1 MDFAEMLGMRQVSE
15 DVFEAVP
22 PGSGFLF
29 GGLSL
34 ALALVAASKTV
45 EASMVP
51 KSLHIYFLRPGE
63 WGAPTALSVKRWPDG
78 RSFATRNVTISQQD
92 RVVAALVASF
102 HVPGNEGEGW
112 QANAAPTVPP
122 PGSLSPTRVSLPEEV
137 IDVRR
142 VGEGVSDSMQE
153 SWHPYWARARG
164 SLGDVGVAN
173 YAALGFMSDYLVI
186 LSMHDARSVVP
197 PTATIRTLSQSV
209 WFHRPV
215 LADHWHLFVADPLSV
230 TFERGTVLGSMY
242 SEDALLVGSFTQE
255 VIIR

>member
-1 MDFAEMLGMRQVSE
+1 MLRMHQVSE
-15 DVFEAVP
+15 DVYEAVP
-22 PGSGFLF
+22 PGTGFLF

-45 EASMVP
+45 EAHMVP
-51 KSLHIYFLRPGE
+51 KSFHIYFLRPGE

-102 HVPGNEGEGW
+102 HVPGNGAQGW
-112 QANAAPTVPP
+112 QANAAPTVPSP
-122 PGSLSPTRVSLPEEV
+122 ESLPPTRVSLPAEV

-142 VGEGVSDSMQE
+142 VAQGAGHSMQE
-153 SWHPYWARARG
+153 SWHPFWARARG
-164 SLGDVGVAN
+164 ELGDIGVAN

-186 LSMHDARSVVP
+186 LSMHNARSAVS

-215 LADHWHLFVADPLSV
+215 LADRWHLFVADPLSV
-230 TFERGTVLGSMY
+230 TFERGIALGSMY